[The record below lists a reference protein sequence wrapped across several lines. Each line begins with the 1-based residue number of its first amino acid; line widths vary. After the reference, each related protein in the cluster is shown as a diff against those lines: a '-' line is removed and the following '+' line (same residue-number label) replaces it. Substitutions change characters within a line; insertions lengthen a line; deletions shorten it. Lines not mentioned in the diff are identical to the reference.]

1 LVNAGN
7 DGAALRPAVLAFDES
22 GTPISPA
29 YGDIYHSAASGSGQA
44 IHVFLHGNDL
54 PSRWTD
60 ANVFCIVETGFGLGL
75 NFLAT
80 WNAWRQDPRRCKRL
94 HFVSIERH
102 PFGAAHLG
110 VLHARF
116 ADYAAQSASLRAA
129 WPLLVPGMHRL
140 HFDDGDVTLTLAFAD
155 VAIALRQ
162 LSVSADAF
170 YLDGFMPERNP
181 DMWSTQN
188 MKALSRLAKPGATL
202 ATWSVA
208 RAVRDALAE
217 AGFAVHK
224 RPGFGGKRDM
234 LVGHY
239 APRWRG
245 FVERAMPP
253 AYPAKRAIIVGA
265 GLAGA
270 AVASRLALRGWSID
284 LVERAH
290 APATAASG
298 LRAGVFQPHV
308 SRDDCLLSRWTRA
321 GFLYGQAQRPASFD
335 ASAEPPRQRCG
346 VLQLA
351 DGADNEARVAA
362 TAASLCYP
370 LEYAQYVTR
379 EAASQLAGRPVAIGG
394 WWFAH
399 AGWVPPGAIVRQQ
412 LAAMRG
418 RVNLHTDR
426 EVTKM
431 ERVGEQWQL
440 RDADDAIIAQAP
452 VVVIANAGHAA
463 RIADLGVDSLRSVR
477 GQQSYLPVPPFAAP
491 RVVVG
496 GDGYALPAY
505 EGIAVCGATYEL
517 DRIDTAMDATSHAL
531 NVSRVERMMP
541 GSTAGVDHSR
551 LEGGVAIRC
560 VATDRLPMLGALVDV
575 AAARAQAAT
584 LIGAHLSDLPRLVGL
599 YGAFAFAS
607 RGLTWTLLAA
617 EVLASQIDGEPLPV
631 ERALVDAIDPG
642 RFILHRLRR
651 AKF

>member
-7 DGAALRPAVLAFDES
+7 DGAPLRPGVLAFDES
-22 GTPISPA
+22 GTPISPE
-29 YGDIYHSAASGSGQA
+29 YGDIYHSAASGPGQA
-44 IHVFLHGNDL
+44 VHVFLHGNDL
-54 PSRWTD
+54 PSRWAD

-80 WNAWRQDPRRCKRL
+80 WHAWRQDPRRCKRL
-94 HFVSIERH
+94 HFVSVERH
-102 PFGAAHLG
+102 PFSVAHLA
-110 VLHARF
+110 VLHARL
-116 ADYAAQSASLRAA
+116 ADYAALSASLRTT

-140 HFDDGDVTLTLAFAD
+140 HFDDGHVTLTLAFAD
-155 VAIALRQ
+155 IAIALRQ
-162 LSVSADAF
+162 LCVSADAF

-188 MKALSRLAKPGATL
+188 LKALGRLAKPGATL

-208 RAVRDALAE
+208 RSVRDALAA
-217 AGFAVHK
+217 AGFAVHR

-234 LVGHY
+234 LVGHH
-239 APRWRG
+239 APRWPR
-245 FVERAMPP
+245 FAEHAVAP
-253 AYPAKRAIIVGA
+253 AYPGKRAIIVGA

-290 APATAASG
+290 APAAAASG

-321 GFLYGQAQRPASFD
+321 GFLYGQAQWPASSE
-335 ASAEPPRQRCG
+335 ATGGAPWQRCG

-351 DGADNEARVAA
+351 DGSDNEARVAA
-362 TAASLCYP
+362 TAALLRYP
-370 LEYAQYVTR
+370 PDYAQCVTCD
-379 EAASQLAGRPVAIGG
+379 AASQLAGRAVAVGG

-399 AGWVPPGAIVRQQ
+399 AGWVAPSAVVRAQ
-412 LAAMRG
+412 LAATGG
-418 RVNLHTDR
+418 RVRLHTNR
-426 EVTKM
+426 EVTTLQ
-431 ERVGEQWQL
+431 RVGEQWQV
-440 RDADDAIIAQAP
+440 RDAVDDIIAQAL
-452 VVVIANAGHAA
+452 VVVIANAGDAA

-477 GQQSYLPVPPFAAP
+477 GQQSYLPAPPFAAP

-505 EGIAVCGATYEL
+505 EGVAVCGATYDL
-517 DRIDTAMDATSHAL
+517 DRRDTALDATSHAL

-541 GSTAGVDHSR
+541 GSTAQVDHAR

-560 VATDRLPMLGALVDV
+560 VATDRMPMLGALVDV
-575 AAARAQAAT
+575 AAARTQAAT
-584 LIGAHLSDLPRLVGL
+584 LIGAHLADLPRLAGL

-617 EVLASQIDGEPLPV
+617 ELLASQIDGEPLPV
-631 ERALVDAIDPG
+631 EQALVDAIDPG

-651 AKF
+651 RKF